1 MVKDFGRVLTAMVT
15 PFDSRLEVD
24 YGQARKLAAY
34 LVANGSDGIVVAGT
48 TGESPTLTRE
58 EKIRLFEAVVDEV
71 GGRARVIAGT
81 GSNVTSDSV
90 SLTREAEKI
99 GVDGAMLV
107 TPYYNKPPQ
116 RGLYHHFRTVA
127 EATDLPLML
136 YNVPGRTSSHLLP
149 DTIAELAKVENIVAV
164 KEASGS
170 LVLAGEIRR
179 KTPDDFLMYCGEDA
193 VTLPILSVGGHGVVS
208 VVAHIVGN
216 ELQAMVRA
224 FLAGDIDTAR
234 KIHLD
239 LIPVFETMFITT
251 NPIPVKTAMNLLGF
265 AAGGL
270 RPPLV
275 AATGEETEAV
285 RNLLKKYNKIEPDGV

>member
-1 MVKDFGRVLTAMVT
+1 MTAMVT
-15 PFDSRLEVD
+15 PFDSSMEVD
-24 YGQARKLAAY
+24 YGQARKLAGY
-34 LVANGSDGIVVAGT
+34 LADNGSDGIVVAGT

-71 GGRARVIAGT
+71 GGRVKVIAGT

-90 SLTREAEKI
+90 ALTREAGKV

-116 RGLYHHFRTVA
+116 RGMYQHFRTVA
-127 EATDLPLML
+127 EATDLPLIL

-179 KTPDDFLMYCGEDA
+179 KTPEEFLIYCGEDA
-193 VTLPILSVGGHGVVS
+193 IILPMLSVGGHGVIS

-216 ELQAMVRA
+216 ELQAMVKA
-224 FLAGDIDTAR
+224 FMAGDIDTAR

-239 LIPVFETMFITT
+239 LIPVFEGMFLTT
-251 NPIPVKTAMNLLGF
+251 NPIPVKTAMNLMGF
-265 AAGGL
+265 QVGGL
-270 RPPLV
+270 RPPLIE
-275 AATGEETEAV
+275 ATGEETGAI
-285 RNLLKKYNKIEPDGV
+285 RKLLEIYNKI

>member
-1 MVKDFGRVLTAMVT
+1 MVRDFGRVLTAMVT
-15 PFDSRLEVD
+15 PFDSSLEVD
-24 YGQARKLAAY
+24 YGQARKLAGY
-34 LVANGSDGIVVAGT
+34 LADNGSDGIVVAGT

-71 GGRARVIAGT
+71 GGRVKVIAGT

-90 SLTREAEKI
+90 VLTMEAEKV

-116 RGLYHHFRTVA
+116 RGMYNHFRTVA
-127 EATDLPLML
+127 EATNLPLML
-136 YNVPGRTSSHLLP
+136 YNVPGRTASHLLP
-149 DTIAELAKVENIVAV
+149 DTIAELAKIENIVAV

-179 KTPDDFLMYCGEDA
+179 NTPDDFLMYCGEDA
-193 VTLPILSVGGHGVVS
+193 ITLPMLSVGGHGVVS

-216 ELQAMVRA
+216 ELQAMVKA

-234 KIHLD
+234 RIHLD
-239 LIPVFETMFITT
+239 LIPVFEGMFLTT
-251 NPIPVKTAMNLLGF
+251 NPIPVKTAMNLMGYQ
-265 AAGGL
+265 AGGL
-270 RPPLV
+270 RPPLA
-275 AATGEETEAV
+275 AATGEETEAI
-285 RNLLKKYNKIEPDGV
+285 RRLLEKYNKI